1 MAFTAVVSALG
12 LGYQVYSGEQQRKQ
26 QERQLAMQRQ
36 ANIDAK
42 KEAKQAQ
49 DRADMEYNKANRQTT
64 DVGAI
69 TDESKLMGKSGI
81 GGTMLTGN
89 MGIDPNQLN
98 LGKKTLLGS

>member
-1 MAFTAVVSALG
+1 MAFTKIVSALA
-12 LGYQVYSGEQQRKQ
+12 LGYQVYSGEKQKASQQ
-26 QERQLAMQRQ
+26 RQLAMQEQ
-36 ANIDAK
+36 ANIEAK

-69 TDESKLMGKSGI
+69 TDESKLMGKSSI

-89 MGIDPNQLN
+89 MGIDPNELN

>member
-1 MAFTAVVSALG
+1 MAFTAVVSALS
-12 LGYQVYSGEQQRKQ
+12 LGYQVYSGEKQRASQQ
-26 QERQLAMQRQ
+26 RQLAMQRQ

-89 MGIDPNQLN
+89 MGIDPNELN
-98 LGKKTLLGS
+98 LGKTTLLGS